1 MAADHLMQPHF
12 HLSPAVHRPPCQP
25 SKIIPNAPMSHELT
39 ATILMTVVIRIVAVQ
54 VEVVDL

>member
-1 MAADHLMQPHF
+1 
-12 HLSPAVHRPPCQP
+12 
-25 SKIIPNAPMSHELT
+25 MSHELT